1 MYRQLPLLVGITLIG
16 FLLALV
22 LPGWAQLPP
31 SIHLHLLFAVGIM
44 PLILGAMTHF
54 VPVLSRTG
62 QPEKPALSS
71 PLVALIAAGILVLS
85 LLLAY
90 RLYPLAA
97 VLALGAVIQ
106 LILWIGKRVKQTLG
120 TPHPG
125 ILWYQL
131 ALWMLTAGLVAILAA
146 IFIEQQWLA
155 MKRLHL
161 HLNTLGFIGLTAL
174 GTLRVLLPT
183 VAGISDPEAGS
194 WLKKEWKFALPG
206 ILLIAIG
213 SAWEPLLSS
222 AGLLC
227 LLWPIGRFFQQS
239 LITGRKKILRWHGAS
254 TPLASSLIGL
264 LLTLASGLAHAYG
277 LLPPALSI
285 QLFITAFLLPLV
297 TGAASH
303 LLPLWLNPQPSGSRQ
318 QKMRDQLGRWSSLR
332 SLLFLAAGLLYLFNP
347 SWALGIALIGLL
359 HFIGAVIIS
368 LRKYHFIR

>member
-16 FLLALV
+16 FLLALA
-22 LPGWAQLPP
+22 LPEWLQLPP
-31 SIHLHLLFAVGIM
+31 AIHLHLLFAVGIM
-44 PLILGAMTHF
+44 PLILGAMTYF

-71 PLVALIAAGILVLS
+71 PLIALIAAGILILS

-90 RLYPLAA
+90 QVYPLAA
-97 VLALGAVIQ
+97 ALALGVVIQ
-106 LILWIGKRVKQTLG
+106 LILWIGKRVKLALG

-125 ILWYQL
+125 LLWYQL
-131 ALWMLTAGLVAILAA
+131 ALWMLATGLITILAA
-146 IFIEQQWLA
+146 TVIEEQWLA

-183 VAGISDPEAGS
+183 VAGIDDPAAGA
-194 WLKKEWKFALPG
+194 WLKEAWKFALPG

-222 AGLLC
+222 VGLLC
-227 LLWPIGRFFQQS
+227 LLWPISRFFQQS
-239 LITGRKKILRWHGAS
+239 LVTGRQKIWRLHGAS

-264 LLTLASGLAHAYG
+264 ILTLASGFAHAYG
-277 LLPPALSI
+277 LLPSALSS
-285 QLFITAFLLPLV
+285 QLFIAAFLLPLV

-303 LLPLWLNPQPSGSRQ
+303 LLPLWLIPGPPGSKQ
-318 QKMRDQLGRWSSLR
+318 QDMRDRLGRWSSLR
-332 SLLFLAAGLLYLFNP
+332 SLLFLTAGLLYLFTP
-347 SWALGIALIGLL
+347 SWALGIALVGLL
-359 HFIGAVIIS
+359 HFIGAVIFS
-368 LRKYHFIR
+368 LRKYYFIR